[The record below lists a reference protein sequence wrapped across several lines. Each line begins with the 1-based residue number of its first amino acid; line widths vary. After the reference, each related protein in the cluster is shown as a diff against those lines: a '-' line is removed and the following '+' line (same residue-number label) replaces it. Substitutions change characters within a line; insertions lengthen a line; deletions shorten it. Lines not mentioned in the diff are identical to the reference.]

1 MLTRTQLLRFRS
13 SRRTLPV
20 PCTKLTSVVSAI
32 ALDGGEGGDEVV
44 LSMLLLSIGM
54 VDGVSCSG
62 AELWLPIGNATATKV
77 CGSAA
82 AFYSTRQKTFGE
94 IITTSG
100 APWRAPHFVFFSF

>member
-44 LSMLLLSIGM
+44 LSMLFSIGM

-62 AELWLPIGNATATKV
+62 AELWLPISKATATKG

-82 AFYSTRQKTFGE
+82 AFYSTRQNFRRDNHNFL
-94 IITTSG
+94 
-100 APWRAPHFVFFSF
+100 AP